1 MLSDIIVFNRVGVN
15 MNILEIISRKKNGL
29 SLSYDELEYAF
40 NGYLKKEIPSYQMS
54 ALLMAITING
64 MNMSETLALTDIF
77 IKSGEQYNISEIV
90 KNTVDKHSTGGV
102 GDTTTLLVGPMCAA
116 MGMKMAKMSGK
127 GLGITGGTID
137 KLESIPGFRVKLS
150 KDELIEKV
158 NEVGFAL
165 SSQTNELTPLDKAIY
180 ALRDVTGTT
189 ESIPLIASSI
199 MSKKIALG
207 AQNILIDI
215 KVGDGALIKTE
226 EDANEL
232 SKILSSIG
240 ESYNRNVRTI
250 VSNMNTPLSY
260 AIGNALE
267 VKEAINVLHGKR
279 SPLYDT
285 AVEISANLLSMAR
298 GLPMDEC
305 RMYAEKTIE
314 TGKALQKFYEFV
326 KSQDG
331 RLADLNIADNVIPVN
346 ANKTGI
352 VVKVDALGCAELA
365 AKLGASKKTLEDK
378 IDYSVGIYL
387 NVKEGDAVKEGDL
400 LMKLYVNNPDIDL
413 DASDFDF
420 IDIVANN

>member
-116 MGMKMAKMSGK
+116 MGMKMANMSGK

-189 ESIPLIASSI
+189 ESITLIASSI

-232 SKILSSIG
+232 SKILISIG

-298 GLPMDEC
+298 
-305 RMYAEKTIE
+305 
-314 TGKALQKFYEFV
+314 ALQKFYEFV